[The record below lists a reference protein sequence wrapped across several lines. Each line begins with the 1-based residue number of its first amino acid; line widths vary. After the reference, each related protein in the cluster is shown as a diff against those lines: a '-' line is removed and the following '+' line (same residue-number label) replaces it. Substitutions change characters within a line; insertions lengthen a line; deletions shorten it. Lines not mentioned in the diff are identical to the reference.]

1 MEKGDFVRHKG
12 LNKKGIITRWGIFH
26 EEYKRFLPLVDIE
39 ASDSMEVWVGSRAE
53 IWALHEIEA
62 IDQSPSV

>member
-12 LNKKGIITRWGIFH
+12 LNKKGIIIRWGIFH
-26 EEYKRFLPLVDIE
+26 KEYERFLPLVDIE
-39 ASDSMEVWVGSRAE
+39 ASDSMEVWVGGRSE

-62 IDQSPSV
+62 IEAK